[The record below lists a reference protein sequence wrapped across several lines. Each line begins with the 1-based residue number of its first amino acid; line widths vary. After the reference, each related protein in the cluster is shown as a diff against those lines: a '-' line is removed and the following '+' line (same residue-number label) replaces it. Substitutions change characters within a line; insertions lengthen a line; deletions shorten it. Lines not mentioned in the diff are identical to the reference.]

1 MDSWPETSVKEVKA
15 KTGRRRGGSKDKSIE
30 LIFLA
35 VLAAIFLAMGEA
47 IGSVIK
53 G

>member
-1 MDSWPETSVKEVKA
+1 MRAVK
-15 KTGRRRGGSKDKSIE
+15 RGGKDKSIE

-35 VLAAIFLAMGEA
+35 VLAAISLAMGEA